1 MIDSLVMRLR
11 LTAIFKTGGPSLE
24 NWMIEKLRQREEERQ
39 QPVLQIHID
48 IEQPRPVVIED
59 EPETEQRGVIIIDL
73 L

>member
-1 MIDSLVMRLR
+1 M
-11 LTAIFKTGGPSLE
+11 E